1 MPPRSTRGRPR
12 TRRRILRLLAG
23 AAAVAAT
30 IGVAAAPAS
39 ATYVPELVSFCCY
52 MTLEPGDTAENYYE
66 MRNVGTDI
74 WYRDGAIPVRIGA
87 TNPMDRSSAFFTP
100 GDWISPSRL
109 TNLDQARTDP
119 GQVGRFTW
127 IVTAPQQVGEYT
139 EFFGPLAESQVWM
152 SPADQYFLKYTVIPA
167 QAPVVR
173 ITALPARIRRGDPFP
188 VSVDA
193 TDNRGVARVTF
204 GVGTQTVTL
213 DKPTQGTSGF
223 TATLNS
229 GELGSGTNS
238 VSVRAFDLGGRETA
252 TVSAFEVYEPPPPPP
267 PPADPRRLNAF
278 SPYFATRAGRNGRL
292 GTLIGLGDVRGLKP
306 GARLR
311 LVCTKGCVRRTN
323 ESRVANSRGRVRLT
337 LRRVLPLLSR
347 TRIELRESLAGHITR
362 FQRYRLRRT
371 RTATLARFVNAGC
384 LATEKPR
391 VVTPC
396 PK

>member
-1 MPPRSTRGRPR
+1 MQ
-12 TRRRILRLLAG
+12 LLAIV
-23 AAAVAAT
+23 AAIAAT
-30 IGVAAAPAS
+30 IGAAAAPAS
-39 ATYVPELVSFCCY
+39 ATYVGELLSACCY

-66 MRNVGTDI
+66 MRNIGTDI

-87 TNPMDRSSAFFTP
+87 TNPMDRSSVFFTP

-109 TNLDQARTDP
+109 TNIDQATTDP

-127 IVTAPQQVGEYT
+127 IVTAPQQLGEYS
-139 EFFGPLAESQVWM
+139 EYFGPLAESVTWM
-152 SPADQYFLKYTVIPA
+152 SPPDQYLLKYTVIAA
-167 QAPVVR
+167 QAPILR
-173 ITALPARIRRGDPFP
+173 ITALPARVRRGDSFP

-204 GVGTQTVTL
+204 GVGTQTVTV

-229 GELGSGTNS
+229 GELAAGTHS
-238 VSVRAFDLGGRETA
+238 VSVRAFDLGGRETS

-267 PPADPRRLNAF
+267 PAADPRRLSAF
-278 SPYFATRAGRNGRL
+278 SPFFATRAGRNGRL
-292 GTLIGLGDVRGLKP
+292 GTLLGLGDVRGLKP

-311 LVCTKGCVRRTN
+311 LVCTQGCVRRTN

-337 LRRVLPLLSR
+337 LRRVLPLLTR
-347 TRIELRESLAGHITR
+347 TRIELRESLPGHVTR

-371 RTATLARFVNAGC
+371 RRATLARFVNAGC
-384 LATEKPR
+384 LLTEKPR
-391 VVTPC
+391 VVTRC
-396 PK
+396 PR